1 MDIAVTILVMIV
13 CLATEAF
20 FTGSEIGVVSADRI
34 KLRHDAAKGSRG
46 AKLALEMLKTPEWLL
61 STTLVGTNISVVAN
75 TTIATALVI
84 QLLGEQYSWL
94 AVVIVAPLIWVFGEI
109 VPKSIFQQRA
119 DTVTPRSI
127 FVLRA
132 AAYIFYPILIV
143 FTVLSRLLA
152 RMFGNGEGRNP
163 FTLREEIVAMMEMPA
178 VGSDIE
184 PIEQTM
190 IRRVFNFD
198 ETTAGDIMIPL
209 AGVVGINT
217 GASCGDATRRAW
229 QTAHKRLPVYR
240 ESPDNIIGTVNA
252 LDLLLEDGAQSIDR
266 FVRPPTCIQ
275 RSHGIGDL
283 LTTFRS
289 RGGSGRGSMAV
300 VVDETGRAEG
310 IVTLEDIIEE
320 VVGEIEDEY
329 DGDGEIV
336 PRVRKLG
343 ERNFVVNARID
354 LKTAETE
361 LGLAFPSGD
370 YETLAGFLLKI
381 AREIPADGAVIR
393 HRGVTFTVKQA
404 NAQAIEEV
412 RVTW

>member
-1 MDIAVTILVMIV
+1 MDILVTVLVMIV

-20 FTGSEIGVVSADRI
+20 FTGSEIGVVSADRM
-34 KLRHDAAKGSRG
+34 KLRHDAAKGSHG
-46 AKLALEMLKTPEWLL
+46 AKLALEMLKHPEWLL

-84 QLLGEQYSWL
+84 QLLGEHYSWV

-109 VPKSIFQQRA
+109 VPKSVFQQRA
-119 DTVTPRSI
+119 DSVTPYAI

-143 FTVLSRLLA
+143 FTVLSRSLA
-152 RMFGNGEGRNP
+152 RMLGDGEQRNP
-163 FTLREEIVAMMEMPA
+163 FTLREEIVAMMDMTS

-184 PIEQTM
+184 PLEKSM

-198 ETTAGDIMIPL
+198 ETTAGEVMIPL
-209 AGVVGINT
+209 GDVVGIAS
-217 GASCGDATRRAW
+217 GATCGDATRLAAR
-229 QTAHKRLPVYR
+229 TAHKRLPVYEGR
-240 ESPDNIIGTVNA
+240 IDNIVGTVNA
-252 LDLLLEDGAQSIDR
+252 LDLLLESADR
-266 FVRPPTCIQ
+266 PIEPFVRPPTRIP
-275 RSHGIGDL
+275 RSHGIGNL
-283 LTTFRS
+283 LANFRN
-289 RGGSGRGSMAV
+289 RGGRGSGAMAV
-300 VVDETGRAEG
+300 VVDAAGHAEG

-329 DGDGEIV
+329 DGDGEAE
-336 PRVRKLG
+336 PRVRRLG
-343 ERNFVVNARID
+343 ERDFVVNARID
-354 LKTAETE
+354 LESAEKA
-361 LGLAFPSGD
+361 LGLELPRGD

-381 AREIPADGAVIR
+381 AREVPADGAVIR

>member
-1 MDIAVTILVMIV
+1 MDVVVTILIMVV
-13 CLATEAF
+13 CLAMEAF

-46 AKLALEMLKTPEWLL
+46 AKLALEMLRNPEWLL

-84 QLLGEQYSWL
+84 QLLGEQHSWV

-119 DTVTPRSI
+119 DTVTPYAI
-127 FVLRA
+127 FILRGS
-132 AAYIFYPILIV
+132 AYLFYPILIV

-152 RMFGNGEGRNP
+152 GMFGNGERRNP
-163 FTLREEIVAMMEMPA
+163 FTLREEIVAMMDMPSI
-178 VGSDIE
+178 GSDIE

-198 ETTAGDIMIPL
+198 ETSAGDIMIPL
-209 AGVVGINT
+209 ADVVGIDA
-217 GASCGDATRRAW
+217 GATCREVTRRAS

-240 ESPDNIIGTVNA
+240 QSTDNIVGTVNA
-252 LDLLLEDGAQSIDR
+252 LDLLLESGGQSIER
-266 FVRPPTCIQ
+266 FVRPPICVR

-283 LTTFRS
+283 LTTFRG
-289 RGGSGRGSMAV
+289 RGGRGSGAMAV
-300 VVDETGRAEG
+300 VVDESGRAEG

-329 DGDGEIV
+329 DGDGESV

-354 LKTAETE
+354 LPAAEKE
-361 LGLAFPSGD
+361 LGLAFPRGD

>member
-1 MDIAVTILVMIV
+1 VDIFVTIVVMAV

-34 KLRHDAAKGSRG
+34 KLRHDAAKGSPG
-46 AKLALEMLKTPEWLL
+46 AKLALDMLKKPEWLL

-84 QLLGEQYSWL
+84 QLLGEQYSWV

-119 DTVTPRSI
+119 DTVTPYAI
-127 FVLRA
+127 FALRGA
-132 AAYIFYPILIV
+132 AILFYPILII

-184 PIEQTM
+184 PIEQAM

-198 ETTAGDIMIPL
+198 ETTAGDIMVPL
-209 AGVVGINT
+209 ADVVGIEA
-217 GASCGDATRRAW
+217 GASCGDATRRASR
-229 QTAHKRLPVYR
+229 TAHKRLPVFGDR
-240 ESPDNIIGTVNA
+240 PDNIVGTVNA
-252 LDLLLEDGAQSIDR
+252 LDMLLEDGTQSIGR
-266 FVRPPTCIQ
+266 FVRPPTCIR

-283 LTTFRS
+283 LATFRS
-289 RGGSGRGSMAV
+289 RGGKGSGAMAV
-300 VVDETGRAEG
+300 VVDESGRAEG
-310 IVTLEDIIEE
+310 IVTLEDILEE

-329 DGDGEIV
+329 DGDGEVV
-336 PRVRKLG
+336 PRVRRLG

-354 LKTAETE
+354 LQAAEQE
-361 LGLAFPSGD
+361 LGLTFPRGD

-412 RVTW
+412 RVIW